1 MDYRKLGRAALIVGG
16 GASLTLFICLVTAYL
31 VVSSTLPRVETL
43 DDYRPPI
50 ITKVYG
56 DDGTLIAEYFK
67 ERRIVVP
74 VERMPRQLIQA
85 FVSAEDSNFFEHQ
98 GIDLISIVRAA
109 IANLRAGGIRQGGST
124 ITQQV
129 AKGFFLSS
137 ERSYSRK
144 FREAILAWRMERH
157 LSKEDILYL
166 YLNQIFL
173 GHGAYGVQAAAENY
187 FDKNVEDLTLAE
199 CAMVAGLPQAPSSY
213 SPYRH
218 YDRAKNRQKYVLGRM
233 VEEGY
238 ITQEMADEAFAQ
250 ELEIQPRQRNYI
262 DGAGYFTEQVRRY
275 LEDTYGEELLYTGGL
290 EVHTTM
296 NAAMQAAAQNAV
308 RENLRDYDKRYGLHA
323 PERQLGEDELA
334 AYLEE
339 QQEEFAKEPLRSGK
353 SYPGV
358 LSAFRYEKKNLVL
371 TVTLGDRQGEIIITP
386 KHWATPV
393 RIVKAGEPFS
403 AAEGRSA
410 ARLPLLSILNVTVDA
425 LPEEGP
431 LELTLEQDPQAQG
444 ALVAIAPHTGQVK
457 AMVGGYDFLKS
468 QFNRAIQARRLPG
481 SAIKPLIYAAA
492 LDKGYTPA
500 SIILDTPLIYRER
513 KEDGDQLEW
522 KPKNYEQ
529 EWYGPTTF
537 REGLAKSRNIITIKI
552 LEDIGV
558 SYAANYCQKLGISSE
573 IERDLTLAL
582 GSTAVTPL
590 ELATVYAVFA
600 NGGVRVTPTYITKI
614 IDRDGHLLES
624 LDPADFPEG
633 PQEGQRLIR
642 QTPERVISP
651 ETAYLVTNLMESVVR
666 RGTGWRAKA
675 LRRPAAGKTGTTN
688 DLKDAWFA
696 GFVPQLVTV
705 SWVGHDIE
713 RPLGDHETG
722 SRAAAPAWVAFML
735 EALKDVPPA
744 EFPVPDS
751 IEFRPIDPKTGLL
764 MTEDTEGALIEA
776 FAPGTAPTKFALDE
790 ERLEARDF
798 FKLNF

>member
-1 MDYRKLGRAALIVGG
+1 MDLQKFVRAALLLCVGG
-16 GASLTLFICLVTAYL
+16 GLTAFVCLLTAYL
-31 VVSSTLPRVETL
+31 VVSSTLPKVETL
-43 DDYRPPI
+43 DDYRPPV

-74 VERMPRQLIQA
+74 VERMPRQLVQS

-98 GIDLISIVRAA
+98 GIDVVSIVRAA
-109 IANLRAGGIRQGGST
+109 IANIKAGGIRQGGST

-129 AKGFFLSS
+129 AKSFFLSS
-137 ERSYSRK
+137 ERSFSRK

-187 FDKNVEDLTLAE
+187 FDKNVEELSLAE
-199 CAMVAGLPQAPSSY
+199 SAMIAGLPQAPSRY

-218 YDRAKNRQKYVLGRM
+218 YERAKKRQKYVLGRM

-238 ITQEMADEAFAQ
+238 ITQAEADEAFAQ
-250 ELEIQPRQRNYI
+250 VLEVQPRQRNYI

-275 LEDTYGEELLYTGGL
+275 LEDTYGKDRLYTQGL

-308 RENLRDYDKRYGLHA
+308 RENLRNYDKRQGLQ
-323 PERQLGEDELA
+323 PPQRRLVDEEIA
-334 AYLEE
+334 AFVEE
-339 QQEEFAKEPLRSGK
+339 QTTAFLEKPLEVGQ
-353 SYPGV
+353 SYQG
-358 LSAFRYEKKNLVL
+358 LLFEHRYEKKNLILSVR
-371 TVTLGDRQGEIIITP
+371 LGEQVGEIVITP
-386 KHWATPV
+386 KHWAAPLRV
-393 RIVKAGEPFS
+393 VAADSDFEP
-403 AAEGRSA
+403 AEGRRA
-410 ARLPLLSILNVTVDA
+410 ARLPLLSLLQVAVEEVPA
-425 LPEEGP
+425 EGP
-431 LELTLEQDPQAQG
+431 LKLTLDQEPLAQG
-444 ALVAIAPHTGQVK
+444 ALVALEPHTGQVK
-457 AMVGGYDFLKS
+457 TMVGGYDFLKS

-522 KPKNYEQ
+522 KPKNYEK

-558 SYAANYCQKLGISSE
+558 SYAANYCQKLGITSN

-614 IDRDGHLLES
+614 VDRDGRILES

-633 PQEGQRLIR
+633 PAEGQRLIR

-651 ETAYLVTNLMESVVR
+651 ETAYLTTNLMESVVR

-675 LRRPAAGKTGTTN
+675 LQRPAAGKTGTTN

-696 GFVPQLVTV
+696 GYVPQMVTI
-705 SWVGHDIE
+705 SWVGYDIE
-713 RPLGDHETG
+713 KPLGKHETG

-735 EALKDVPPA
+735 KALEDVPRA
-744 EFPVPDS
+744 DFPVPDT

-764 MTEDTEGALIEA
+764 VTEDTEGALIEV
-776 FAPGTAPTKFALDE
+776 FAPGSAPTKFALDE

-798 FKLNF
+798 FKLDF